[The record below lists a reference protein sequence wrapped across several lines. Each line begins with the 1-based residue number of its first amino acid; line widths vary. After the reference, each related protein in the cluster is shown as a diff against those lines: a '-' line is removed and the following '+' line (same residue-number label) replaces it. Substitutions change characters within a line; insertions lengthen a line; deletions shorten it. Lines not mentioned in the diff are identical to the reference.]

1 MISANFSGTMYDTKS
16 YLRDSRYRSFYL
28 DIAKLPKLSISNTT
42 GDYVVVP
49 TECEN
54 RIDLFSYQ
62 QYGSS
67 RYWWMIALANADLI
81 KDPIWDFTAGLTV
94 LVPRDAALL
103 EKLAGVN

>member
-1 MISANFSGTMYDTKS
+1 MAVLNFSNTIYDSKS
-16 YLRDSRYRSFYL
+16 YLNESRFRGFYL
-28 DIAKLPKLSISNTT
+28 DVAKLPVVSDLT
-42 GDYVVVP
+42 GNYVVVP
-49 TECEN
+49 AECEN

-67 RYWWMIALANADLI
+67 RYWWLIALANADLI

-94 LVPRDAALL
+94 LVPKDTALL